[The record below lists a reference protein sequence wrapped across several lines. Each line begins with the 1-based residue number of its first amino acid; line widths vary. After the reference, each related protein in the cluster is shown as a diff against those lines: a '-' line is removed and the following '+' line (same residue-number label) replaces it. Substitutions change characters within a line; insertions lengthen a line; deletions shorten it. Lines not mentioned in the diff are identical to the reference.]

1 MTTVGRRSEVFVV
14 LSAQS
19 VELIQLT
26 SLKQLLHG
34 QHGVISTETCCRRN
48 VRHSGRIKLILNVG
62 LLGYCGAP
70 SIR

>member
-1 MTTVGRRSEVFVV
+1 MTTVVRRSEVFVV

-34 QHGVISTETCCRRN
+34 QHGVISTCCRRN
-48 VRHSGRIKLILNVG
+48 VRYPGRIKLIL
-62 LLGYCGAP
+62 LGNCGVP